1 MLMTMILCSQKSFRV
16 VNKQADKQANLLVL
30 KIKYISYKHMHIIKI
45 ENLLII
51 MRPGVKKGYISI

>member
-16 VNKQADKQANLLVL
+16 FNKQADKQASLLVL
-30 KIKYISYKHMHIIKI
+30 KIKYISYKHIIKI
-45 ENLLII
+45 ENILII